1 MDPIRQ
7 RCPKRRCKETVE
19 LPASTAPGSKVQCA
33 KGHELIVAACATAGC
48 QAGKLAL
55 RVDAVPGQHVHH
67 DVCVG
72 DMEIVTMGPP
82 PVLRLL

>member
-19 LPASTAPGSKVQCA
+19 LPASTGPGSKVQCA
-33 KGHELIVAACATAGC
+33 KGHEPRRRGVRDRGLPSREAGP
-48 QAGKLAL
+48 AP
-55 RVDAVPGQHVHH
+55 DAVPGQHIHH

-72 DMEIVTMGPP
+72 DMQIVTMGPP